1 MAVGTGLASVPVF
14 AVRDTLHGGRKG
26 VSTLFDTDESDYRA
40 MYMKKGTDPFSVYGT
55 CYRCRMSK
63 RIALLA
69 DVQNIYY
76 TTRQAYGRQF
86 DYRTLWQ
93 RISAE
98 GDIVSATAYAID
110 RGDEK
115 QLQFQ
120 NVLRHL
126 GFTVKLKPWIQRSDG
141 SAKGDWDVGIT
152 IDALEIAGAVDT
164 VVLLSGDGD
173 FDLLLEKLNTDYGV
187 STEVYGVPA
196 LTAGSLISAA
206 SVWHRIEEDLLLQS

>member
-1 MAVGTGLASVPVF
+1 
-14 AVRDTLHGGRKG
+14 
-26 VSTLFDTDESDYRA
+26 
-40 MYMKKGTDPFSVYGT
+40 MKK
-55 CYRCRMSK
+55 
-63 RIALLA
+63 IAVFV

-86 DYRTLWQ
+86 NYRKLWQ

-98 GDIVSATAYAID
+98 GEIVSAIAYATH

-115 QLQFQ
+115 QYKFQ
-120 NVLRHL
+120 NALRQI
-126 GFTVKLKPWIQRSDG
+126 GFTVKLKPFIQRSDG

-152 IDALEIAGAVDT
+152 IDVMEAARDVDT

-173 FDLLLEKLNTDYGV
+173 FDLLLEKINADYAV

-196 LTAGSLISAA
+196 LTANSLIDSAG
-206 SVWHRIEEDLLLQS
+206 VYYRIEEDLLL